1 MHRNLQG
8 QNRSEMYP
16 EIGSYPEYGL
26 LSFNPFW
33 EQETQALKVSQKKTQ
48 PRVEWHD

>member
-1 MHRNLQG
+1 MQRKSQR

-16 EIGSYPEYGL
+16 EIGLYPDMGP

-33 EQETQALKVSQKKTQ
+33 EQESLKVSQKKTQ
-48 PRVEWHD
+48 PGVAWHD